1 MSVTLEDA
9 KKRIEEIPNMITKLN
24 AEYNQLLGYIEGLKV
39 SEEKKDDKKKK
50 E

>member
-1 MSVTLEDA
+1 MSVTKEDA
-9 KKRIEEIPNMITKLN
+9 QKRIEEIPNMITKLN
-24 AEYNQLLGYIEGLKV
+24 SEYNQLLGYIEGLKV

>member
-9 KKRIEEIPNMITKLN
+9 QKRIEEIPNMITKLN
-24 AEYNQLLGYIEGLKV
+24 SEYNQLLGYIEGLKV

>member
-9 KKRIEEIPNMITKLN
+9 QKRIEEIPNMITKLN
-24 AEYNQLLGYIEGLKV
+24 AEYNQLLGYVEGLKA
-39 SEEKKDDKKKK
+39 SEENNDDKKKK